1 MVQQIDYQFIQVPM
15 NLFYLMDANCSK
27 VLTTLIQMNS
37 FYPKK
42 DGYFECAYKTLELA
56 CGMSR
61 PVIKASLAGLY
72 LEGIIDVVSVGQGKG
87 KNTNRYK
94 VNVEKFKDYEKINL
108 GIAIMTEDKPIHQA
122 KYKGERFQVPWV
134 EKQSEK
140 ETEKQSEKKVT
151 TNIDNIPNIENKS
164 NIDNLHNTKE
174 DNLSKDI
181 GNTLGKRIGKKVTT
195 NTDTTDTS
203 NSIDIIN
210 TKENNISKDIEN
222 DLQKVNTCYE
232 GNLPTCKI
240 DIIQEEKSLKEFEEE
255 SLKDMKDSFNIVCTK
270 VKINEDMLIKGFEC
284 CSNFYDKYQNLDYQL
299 LLNNPQQFLTNN
311 EIKLGSLSQS
321 ITTYT
326 GVTVSKQI
334 TTQILKDYVELAIS
348 K

>member
-1 MVQQIDYQFIQVPM
+1 MEQQINYQFVMIPQQ
-15 NLFYLMDANCSK
+15 LSSCLDANCGK
-27 VLTTLIQMNS
+27 MLTTLIGLSTIMS
-37 FYPKK
+37 KEDGWFYRSNKELQL
-42 DGYFECAYKTLELA
+42 DTRFSQNLVIATLDT
-56 CGMSR
+56 
-61 PVIKASLAGLY
+61 LY
-72 LEGIIDVVSVGQGKG
+72 QAGIINVDCIGKSRGHRSNRIHINYDSFVVYQQYSFNEIRNNPDLWIETVSYKNHYSPSYCKDKG
-87 KNTNRYK
+87 K
-94 VNVEKFKDYEKINL
+94 E
-108 GIAIMTEDKPIHQA
+108 
-122 KYKGERFQVPWV
+122 
-134 EKQSEK
+134 
-140 ETEKQSEKKVT
+140 
-151 TNIDNIPNIENKS
+151 
-164 NIDNLHNTKE
+164 
-174 DNLSKDI
+174 I

-203 NSIDIIN
+203 NSKDIIN
-210 TKENNISKDIEN
+210 TKENNISKDIEKETEKKVTTNIENKSNIDNSKEDNLSKDIEN
-222 DLQKVNTCYE
+222 DFQKVNTCYE

-334 TTQILKDYVELAIS
+334 TTQILKDYVALAIN

>member
-1 MVQQIDYQFIQVPM
+1 MEQQTNYQFVMIPQQ
-15 NLFYLMDANCSK
+15 LSSCLDANCGK
-27 VLTTLIQMNS
+27 MLTTLIGLSTIMS
-37 FYPKK
+37 KEDGWFYRSNKELQL
-42 DGYFECAYKTLELA
+42 DTRFSQNLVIATLDT
-56 CGMSR
+56 
-61 PVIKASLAGLY
+61 LY
-72 LEGIIDVVSVGQGKG
+72 RAGIINVDCIGKG
-87 KNTNRYK
+87 RGHRSNRIHINYDSFVVYQQYSFNEIRNNPDLWIETVSYKNHYSPSYC
-94 VNVEKFKDYEKINL
+94 KDI
-108 GIAIMTEDKPIHQA
+108 G
-122 KYKGERFQVPWV
+122 
-134 EKQSEK
+134 K
-140 ETEKQSEKKVT
+140 E
-151 TNIDNIPNIENKS
+151 
-164 NIDNLHNTKE
+164 
-174 DNLSKDI
+174 I

-210 TKENNISKDIEN
+210 TKENNISKDIEKETEKKVTTNIENKSNIDNSKESNLSKDIEN
-222 DLQKVNTCYE
+222 DFQKVNTCYE

-334 TTQILKDYVELAIS
+334 TTQILKDYVALAIN